1 MSHQTNITRIRAV
14 SNALGE
20 LKNQVVFV
28 GGATVSLYADRVAA
42 EVRATED
49 VDIVVEITS
58 RWEYAALEEQLRKMG
73 FQNDTSSKFLG
84 RYLLPG
90 IIVDVMPTDETILGF
105 SNAWYE
111 RGFKTAIDYT
121 IDEQHQVKIF
131 SPAYFIASKLE
142 AFKNRGK
149 NDGRTSTD
157 FEDIVYVLENRR
169 SIWDEMKNSE
179 EPVYSYLRTQFATLG
194 KNRYIEEWI
203 GSHSNYYSPPSTYYI
218 LENMGK
224 FIF

>member
-14 SNALGE
+14 SNALGD
-20 LKNQVVFV
+20 LKDQVVFV
-28 GGATVSLYADRVAA
+28 GGATVSLYADRAAA
-42 EVRATED
+42 EARATED
-49 VDIVVEITS
+49 VDIVVEIAS

-73 FQNDTSSKFLG
+73 FQNDTSGKFLG

-105 SNAWYE
+105 SNAWYQG
-111 RGFKTAIDYT
+111 GFKTAIDYT

-131 SPAYFIASKLE
+131 SPPYFMASKLE

-157 FEDIVYVLENRR
+157 FEDIIYVLENRR
-169 SIWDEMKNSE
+169 SIWDEMKNSD
-179 EPVYSYLRTQFATLG
+179 EPVHSYLLKHFKALRNN
-194 KNRYIEEWI
+194 KYIEEWI
-203 GSHSNYYSPPSTYYI
+203 GSHSSYYSPPSTYYI
-218 LENMGK
+218 LEDMGK
-224 FIF
+224 FTA